1 MLLCKLLV
9 ALATE
14 DFLESAVRFAELL
27 LEFPL
32 TLVEFVND
40 LVELLLSAGFLEV
53 EAVARSLQGNDRFPE
68 RREIDIDG

>member
-1 MLLCKLLV
+1 MLLRKLLV

-14 DFLESAVRFAELL
+14 DFLESAVCFAEPL

-32 TLVEFVND
+32 TPVEFVND

-53 EAVARSLQGNDRFPE
+53 EAVARSLQGND
-68 RREIDIDG
+68 